1 MSILFFFNYF
11 LLETRLCEFLLYNQV
26 TQLYIY
32 MHYFYIFFSIMLYHR
47 ILNMCCA
54 VSPCCLSMLMSS
66 RTVPGRGAQSC
77 RLASPLQDS
86 AVTGQARGR
95 TPADIA
101 VRDEASWARRASQ
114 GWGGSPRL
122 YLNRRPEAA
131 TQLGQWKD
139 GQHPCEFQRS
149 TTPSRV
155 VKTTLPAL
163 SPPICPRLPPRCP
176 QSPPGTGSQRRRPD
190 GSH

>member
-1 MSILFFFNYF
+1 
-11 LLETRLCEFLLYNQV
+11 
-26 TQLYIY
+26 
-32 MHYFYIFFSIMLYHR
+32 MLYHR

-101 VRDEASWARRASQ
+101 LRDEASWARRASQ

-122 YLNRRPEAA
+122 YLN
-131 TQLGQWKD
+131 
-139 GQHPCEFQRS
+139 
-149 TTPSRV
+149 
-155 VKTTLPAL
+155 
-163 SPPICPRLPPRCP
+163 
-176 QSPPGTGSQRRRPD
+176 
-190 GSH
+190 